1 MHIADVQKLLR
12 LLDEMVDEGNTVIV
26 IEHHLAVVAH
36 SDWVIDLGP
45 GAGHEG
51 GSIIFEGTPADLA
64 ASGTLTGEHLAAY
77 VKG

>member
-1 MHIADVQKLLR
+1 MADVQNMLR
-12 LLDEMVDEGNTVIV
+12 MLDEMVDEGNTVIV

-51 GSIIFEGTPADLA
+51 GSIVFEGTPKDLA
-64 ASGTLTGEHLAAY
+64 ASGTLTGVHLAEY
-77 VKG
+77 SKG